1 MARKSRSKQ
10 RGKGAGTRSGS
21 AGGKS
26 QGGGRSSAGKGK
38 SQGGSGKSGGGKS
51 GGNKSGG
58 NKSGG
63 NKSGGNKRGSGQAG
77 RGTVGGGQKSNPT
90 KKTTTVS
97 TKTTQTKSPTKT
109 VNTKTKQPSTKK
121 TLTPVQQ
128 RFKEREAKGL
138 DGLTG
143 MRKVTDAERKQGVTQ
158 LTQYRAAQ
166 KQQVQNAAKIRN
178 DKFKAEQA
186 AKAAAKKKAADEKQA
201 RQFDSSRLFSG
212 LSTKDLF
219 SNEAKLGGRL
229 ATSLA
234 DTFAK
239 PKFMYQGNF
248 AGRMPGYSNYFS
260 PDVGSAAPYTRKGPL
275 KGIPFAGA
283 DDAGSLTRFAVPKDA
298 KIGRSVLGIRQYKLN
313 PSQMKN
319 LGMGVT
325 DDVAKFAAKGLGKY
339 GARAIPFAGAGLSLA
354 DSFNRFRQGDIT
366 GGALAAG
373 SAIPGPVGWA
383 SLAGLAAKDISTAMN
398 NRETQTA
405 SVDAGGLN
413 IGSTDSGEASA
424 KPSGVARVITGA
436 ADKVMRDTTDFDRR
450 GKEKN
455 FLADAFTQTN
465 TALKTIKPYFD
476 AAKGQDD
483 KSIRKQASNLLTDI
497 GAREELAPIARGIKA
512 FTTDNPDVKDGFGR
526 ETIADIRDTFTP
538 GKPKMPSIDP
548 KSGIVMLIGNRMLAG
563 DLKNIVKEADQQ
575 TGVEKG
581 ATRTL
586 GQTINVARQIGK
598 NLGDT
603 STQGYKS
610 AQKIA
615 KLTGTGSGKPT
626 PGSLLRGVNPFS
638 RSGRGGSTR
647 SVPLS
652 RAGGTSPNTLA
663 LLPQQQQQQ
672 TPAEQFTVPQIPQQQ
687 GLDAGNLANVQNQS
701 YQNTFRNLMAINP
714 NYSARFQMRPRRN
727 VRRGNFRSMF
737 SRDYF

>member
-1 MARKSRSKQ
+1 MARRSRSKQ
-10 RGKGAGTRSGS
+10 RGKGVGSRSQSAGTSKGGS
-21 AGGKS
+21 
-26 QGGGRSSAGKGK
+26 RSSA
-38 SQGGSGKSGGGKS
+38 GKS
-51 GGNKSGG
+51 GGNKSGSG
-58 NKSGG
+58 AKGGSKGKTSSKSSTSS
-63 NKSGGNKRGSGQAG
+63 KSKSTTSSKKKSLTGRARLQALG
-77 RGTVGGGQKSNPT
+77 RAPT
-90 KKTTTVS
+90 
-97 TKTTQTKSPTKT
+97 SPRDS
-109 VNTKTKQPSTKK
+109 VAA
-121 TLTPVQQ
+121 Q
-128 RFKEREAKGL
+128 RFRAREAAGL
-138 DGLTG
+138 SGLTG
-143 MRKVTDAERKQGVTQ
+143 GPKGESVS
-158 LTQYRAAQ
+158 QYRARQRA
-166 KQQVQNAAKIRN
+166 QVQNAATIRN
-178 DKFKAEQA
+178 NNFKAEQA
-186 AKAAAKKKAADEKQA
+186 AKKAAQEKQA
-201 RQFDSSRLFSG
+201 RQFDPSRLFSG

-229 ATSLA
+229 LTSFA
-234 DTFAK
+234 DTFSK

-260 PDVGSAAPYTRKGPL
+260 PDVGSAAPYTRKGAF

-298 KIGRSVLGIRQYKLN
+298 KISRSVLGIRQYKLN
-313 PSQMKN
+313 PTQMKN
-319 LGMGVT
+319 LGMGMT
-325 DDVAKFAAKGLGKY
+325 DDVGKFAAKGLGKY
-339 GARAIPFAGAGLSLA
+339 GARAIPFAGATLSLA

-413 IGSTDSGEASA
+413 IGSTGGVDSGEAST
-424 KPSGVARVITGA
+424 KPSGIARVITGA

-483 KSIRKQASNLLTDI
+483 KSIRKQMSNLLTDI
-497 GAREELAPIARGIKA
+497 GSREELAPIARGIEA
-512 FTTDNPDVKDGFGR
+512 VRTDNPNVPNKFGM
-526 ETIADIRDTFTP
+526 ETLSDIRDTFTP
-538 GKPKMPSIDP
+538 GKPKIPSIDP
-548 KSGIVMLIGNRMLAG
+548 KSGMVMSIGNRMLAG

-586 GQTINVARQIGK
+586 GQTINVGRQIAK

-610 AQKIA
+610 AQKIK
-615 KLTGTGSGKPT
+615 KLVGTATGKPT
-626 PGSLLRGVNPFS
+626 PGSLIRGVNPFS
-638 RSGRGGSTR
+638 RNRSGNT

-652 RAGGTSPNTLA
+652 RAGGTNPNTLA
-663 LLPQQQQQQ
+663 LLPQQQQ
-672 TPAEQFTVPQIPQQQ
+672 TPAEQFTVPEIPQQQ
-687 GLDAGNLANVQNQS
+687 GTQASNLAGIQNQS
-701 YQNTFRNLMAINP
+701 YQNTFNNLMAQ
-714 NYSARFQMRPRRN
+714 FRPRN
-727 VRRGNFRSMF
+727 TSRRRTFRTTF
-737 SRDYF
+737 NRDYFSQFV

>member
-10 RGKGAGTRSGS
+10 RGKGVGS
-21 AGGKS
+21 KS
-26 QGGGRSSAGKGK
+26 QGAGQSKGGSRSSA
-38 SQGGSGKSGGGKS
+38 GKS
-51 GGNKSGG
+51 GGNKSGSG
-58 NKSGG
+58 AKGGSKGKSGG
-63 NKSGGNKRGSGQAG
+63 SKSGGSKGNNTSSSK
-77 RGTVGGGQKSNPT
+77 
-90 KKTTTVS
+90 S
-97 TKTTQTKSPTKT
+97 TKSSSNKS
-109 VNTKTKQPSTKK
+109 QSTKK
-121 TLTPVQQ
+121 YSRPPTTLAQK
-128 RFKEREAKGL
+128 RFREREAAGL
-138 DGLTG
+138 SGLTG
-143 MRKVTDAERKQGVTQ
+143 GEKGTKTNLNKNKPGMPDTSTIGK
-158 LTQYRAAQ
+158 YRAAQ
-166 KQQVQNAAKIRN
+166 KAQVQNAAKIRN
-178 DKFKAEQA
+178 DNFKAEQA
-186 AKAAAKKKAADEKQA
+186 AKKKAAQEKQA

-260 PDVGSAAPYTRKGPL
+260 PDVASASPYTRKGAL

-298 KIGRSVLGIRQYKLN
+298 KISRSVLGIRQYKLN

-319 LGMGVT
+319 LGMGMT

-354 DSFNRFRQGDIT
+354 DSFNRFRKGDIT

-405 SVDAGGLN
+405 SVDSGGLN
-413 IGSTDSGEASA
+413 IGSTDSGEAST

-497 GAREELAPIARGIKA
+497 GAREELAPVARGIKA
-512 FTTDNPDVKDGFGR
+512 FTTDNPNVPNRFGM
-526 ETIADIRDTFTP
+526 ETLSDIKDTFTP

-548 KSGIVMLIGNRMLAG
+548 KSGVVMSIGNRMLAG

-586 GQTINVARQIGK
+586 GQTINVAKQIGK

-603 STQGYKS
+603 STKGYQS

-626 PGSLLRGVNPFS
+626 PGSIIRGVNPFS
-638 RSGRGGSTR
+638 GRGRGSDR

-652 RAGGTSPNTLA
+652 RAGGTNPNTLA
-663 LLPQQQQQQ
+663 LLPQQQQ

>member
-10 RGKGAGTRSGS
+10 RGKGVGSRSQSAGTSKGGS
-21 AGGKS
+21 
-26 QGGGRSSAGKGK
+26 RSSA
-38 SQGGSGKSGGGKS
+38 GKS
-51 GGNKSGG
+51 GGNKSGSG
-58 NKSGG
+58 AKGGSKGKTSSSKGKSTTSS
-63 NKSGGNKRGSGQAG
+63 KSKNTTSSKKKKLTGLSRLQSLG
-77 RGTVGGGQKSNPT
+77 RAPT
-90 KKTTTVS
+90 KPGDSAAAK
-97 TKTTQTKSPTKT
+97 
-109 VNTKTKQPSTKK
+109 
-121 TLTPVQQ
+121 
-128 RFKEREAKGL
+128 RFREREAAGL
-138 DGLTG
+138 SGLTG
-143 MRKVTDAERKQGVTQ
+143 GPKGESVS
-158 LTQYRAAQ
+158 QYRARQ
-166 KQQVQNAAKIRN
+166 TQQVQNAAKIRN

-186 AKAAAKKKAADEKQA
+186 AKKKAAQEKQA
-201 RQFDSSRLFSG
+201 RQFDPSRLFSG

-229 ATSLA
+229 ATSFA
-234 DTFAK
+234 DTFSK

-260 PDVGSAAPYTRKGPL
+260 PDVGSAAPYTRKGAF

-283 DDAGSLTRFAVPKDA
+283 DDTGSLTRFAVPKDA
-298 KIGRSVLGIRQYKLN
+298 KISRSVLGIRQYKLN

-319 LGMGVT
+319 LGMGMT
-325 DDVAKFAAKGLGKY
+325 DDVGKFAAKGLGKY
-339 GARAIPFAGAGLSLA
+339 GARAIPFAGATLSLA
-354 DSFNRFRQGDIT
+354 DSFNRFRQGDLT

-413 IGSTDSGEASA
+413 IGSTGGVDSGEAST
-424 KPSGVARVITGA
+424 KPSGLARVITGA

-483 KSIRKQASNLLTDI
+483 KSIRKQMSNLLTDI
-497 GAREELAPIARGIKA
+497 GSREELAPVARGIKA
-512 FTTDNPDVKDGFGR
+512 FTTNNPDVKDGFGR
-526 ETIADIRDTFTP
+526 ETIADIKDTFTP
-538 GKPKMPSIDP
+538 GKPKIPSIDP
-548 KSGIVMLIGNRMLAG
+548 KSGMVMSIGNRMLAG

-586 GQTINVARQIGK
+586 GQTINVGKQIAK

-615 KLTGTGSGKPT
+615 KLVGTGSGKPT
-626 PGSLLRGVNPFS
+626 PGSIIRGVNPFS
-638 RSGRGGSTR
+638 RSGNRGSNR

-652 RAGGTSPNTLA
+652 RAGGTNPNTLA
-663 LLPQQQQQQ
+663 LLPQQQQE

-701 YQNTFRNLMAINP
+701 YQNTFNNLMAQ
-714 NYSARFQMRPRRN
+714 FRPRSTN
-727 VRRGNFRSMF
+727 RRRTFRSTF
-737 SRDYF
+737 NRDYFSQFV

>member
-1 MARKSRSKQ
+1 MARRSRSKQ
-10 RGKGAGTRSGS
+10 RGKGVGSRSQS
-21 AGGKS
+21 AGKS
-26 QGGGRSSAGKGK
+26 KGGSRSSAGSK
-38 SQGGSGKSGGGKS
+38 GGSKS
-51 GGNKSGG
+51 GGNRS
-58 NKSGG
+58 
-63 NKSGGNKRGSGQAG
+63 GSGARGNRSSSKSTTSSKSKSTTSSKKKSLTGRARLQALG
-77 RGTVGGGQKSNPT
+77 RAPT
-90 KKTTTVS
+90 
-97 TKTTQTKSPTKT
+97 SPRDSVAAK
-109 VNTKTKQPSTKK
+109 
-121 TLTPVQQ
+121 
-128 RFKEREAKGL
+128 RFREREAAGL
-138 DGLTG
+138 SGLTG
-143 MRKVTDAERKQGVTQ
+143 GPKGESVS
-158 LTQYRAAQ
+158 QYRARQRA
-166 KQQVQNAAKIRN
+166 QVQNAARIRN
-178 DKFKAEQA
+178 NNFKAEQA
-186 AKAAAKKKAADEKQA
+186 AKKAAQEKQA
-201 RQFDSSRLFSG
+201 RQFDPSRLFSG
-212 LSTKDLF
+212 LNTRDLF

-229 ATSLA
+229 ATSFA
-234 DTFAK
+234 DTFSK

-260 PDVGSAAPYTRKGPL
+260 PDVGSAAPYTRKGAL

-298 KIGRSVLGIRQYKLN
+298 KISRSVLGIRQYKLN
-313 PSQMKN
+313 PTQMKN
-319 LGMGVT
+319 LGMGMT
-325 DDVAKFAAKGLGKY
+325 DDVGKFAAKGLGKY
-339 GARAIPFAGAGLSLA
+339 GARAIPFAGATLSLA

-383 SLAGLAAKDISTAMN
+383 SLAGLAVKDINTAMN
-398 NRETQTA
+398 NREAQTA

-413 IGSTDSGEASA
+413 IGSTGGVDSGEAST
-424 KPSGVARVITGA
+424 KPSGLARVITGA

-483 KSIRKQASNLLTDI
+483 KSIRKQMSNLLTDI
-497 GAREELAPIARGIKA
+497 GSREELAPVARGIKA

-526 ETIADIRDTFTP
+526 ETIADIKDTFTP
-538 GKPKMPSIDP
+538 GKPKIPSIDP
-548 KSGIVMLIGNRMLAG
+548 KSGIVMSIGNRMLAG

-586 GQTINVARQIGK
+586 GQTINVGKQIAK

-610 AQKIA
+610 SQKIK
-615 KLTGTGSGKPT
+615 KLVGTATGKPT

-638 RSGRGGSTR
+638 RSGRGNT

-652 RAGGTSPNTLA
+652 RAGGTNPNTLA
-663 LLPQQQQQQ
+663 LLPQQQQ
-672 TPAEQFTVPQIPQQQ
+672 TPAEQFIVPQIPQIPQQQ
-687 GLDAGNLANVQNQS
+687 GTQASNLAGIQNQS
-701 YQNTFRNLMAINP
+701 YQNTFNNLMAQ
-714 NYSARFQMRPRRN
+714 FRPRN
-727 VRRGNFRSMF
+727 TSRRRTFRTTF
-737 SRDYF
+737 NRDYFSQFV